1 MIAVAAVTG
10 VAFGIAEGSES
21 GLLAGGWMLA
31 LVALLYLGCGRFDSV
46 NVMFGAGDE
55 RTQAL
60 YERRLR
66 PLYGAQVDAR

>member
-31 LVALLYLGCGRFDSV
+31 LVALLYLGS
-46 NVMFGAGDE
+46 GAS
-55 RTQAL
+55 TQST
-60 YERRLR
+60 
-66 PLYGAQVDAR
+66 